1 MQNSLYQALL
11 EPHSP
16 PPVGLTVWN
25 GSDPAVRFAVYRNN
39 IMASL
44 TEALAENCPVLQRQ
58 VGDEFFR
65 AMVAEFI
72 RQHPPSSPVLAGY
85 GHALPAWIA
94 SFSPL
99 AEWPW
104 LAELTRLELLFID
117 ALHAAETTSLV
128 SEEQLVRLAQTG
140 LVSLTAGL
148 VPSVRLFSSPYAI
161 YSLWAAHQE
170 EEPLFVDPLQPEQ
183 VLLFRLGDD
192 VRITLLSPADFSFMV
207 AVHAGNNLAQATLQ
221 AREHDCC
228 FEPGSLLLRLHQN
241 RLLGWLACTEEK

>member
-1 MQNSLYQALL
+1 
-11 EPHSP
+11 
-16 PPVGLTVWN
+16 
-25 GSDPAVRFAVYRNN
+25 
-39 IMASL
+39 
-44 TEALAENCPVLQRQ
+44 
-58 VGDEFFR
+58 
-65 AMVAEFI
+65 MVAEFI

-104 LAELTRLELLFID
+104 LADLTRLELLFID

-183 VLLFRLGDD
+183 VLLFRLGMTCGL
-192 VRITLLSPADFSFMV
+192 RFSALPTFRLWWRYMPAITWRRQRCRPESMT
-207 AVHAGNNLAQATLQ
+207 AVLNLAL
-221 AREHDCC
+221 CC
-228 FEPGSLLLRLHQN
+228 C
-241 RLLGWLACTEEK
+241 ACTRTGYSGGWPAQRRNDMALMRSFLQRGQALLQDSLIPFWLVQAWPPHSGCQGKVR

>member
-11 EPHSP
+11 EPHSR

-104 LAELTRLELLFID
+104 LADLTRLELLFID

-170 EEPLFVDPLQPEQ
+170 EEPLFVDPLQMPKSKMHCSIE
-183 VLLFRLGDD
+183 
-192 VRITLLSPADFSFMV
+192 
-207 AVHAGNNLAQATLQ
+207 
-221 AREHDCC
+221 
-228 FEPGSLLLRLHQN
+228 
-241 RLLGWLACTEEK
+241 